1 MNDGDRFRANFQS
14 TLAILHMDDDA
25 PADPGPGDSQVSDLR
40 ENGAAEHPFDRIE
53 EALDVAAG
61 GATIYVHGGTYR
73 ETIDLLGK
81 RVELTGFDPDD
92 PSKGVWPVIDGSG
105 SSGPA
110 VSFTHGEDAN
120 CVLRGFV
127 ITGGDS
133 TSAGVI
139 QCLASSPTIA
149 NCLIVGNR
157 AMGSRSAA
165 VYCADSNAVFINC
178 TIADNWV
185 GQNGAALRLENSP
198 VLVVNS
204 IVWGNTPSQISAAG
218 IRAPSIRYSCI
229 AGGWPGPGN
238 IAADPLF
245 AHVGRWVDGLHPDL
259 TVSPHHPNAV
269 WIAGDY
275 HLQSQAGR
283 WDASLRRWVQDA
295 VTSPCV
301 DAGDP
306 GSPIGDEPSPNGGMI
321 DMGAYGGTAEA
332 APEKHPPTP

>member
-1 MNDGDRFRANFQS
+1 
-14 TLAILHMDDDA
+14 
-25 PADPGPGDSQVSDLR
+25 
-40 ENGAAEHPFDRIE
+40 
-53 EALDVAAG
+53 
-61 GATIYVHGGTYR
+61 
-73 ETIDLLGK
+73 
-81 RVELTGFDPDD
+81 
-92 PSKGVWPVIDGSG
+92 
-105 SSGPA
+105 
-110 VSFTHGEDAN
+110 
-120 CVLRGFV
+120 
-127 ITGGDS
+127 
-133 TSAGVI
+133 VI

-245 AHVGRWVDGLHPDL
+245 ARVGVWVDGSDPNMVVAPDHPD
-259 TVSPHHPNAV
+259 AV
-269 WIAGDY
+269 WVMGDY
-275 HLQSQAGR
+275 HLQSQTGR
-283 WDASLRRWVQDA
+283 WDPAMRQWVRDA
-295 VTSPCV
+295 VASPCI

-306 GSPIGDEPSPNGGMI
+306 SSPVGDEPLSSGRII
-321 DMGAYGGTAEA
+321 DMGVYGGTAETA
-332 APEKHPPTP
+332 R